1 MEKIDQILDSL
12 YDRVI
17 EPKEAKQQIL
27 DLFAVINWVEFDFYK
42 PETRPPKYGKYLI
55 TRKDGKIHWE
65 TWNGSGW
72 AYNHNEI
79 RYWAKINPPC
89 L

>member
-17 EPKEAKQQIL
+17 EPMEAKEQLL
-27 DLFAVINWVEFDFYK
+27 DLFAVIKSLPDS
-42 PETRPPKYGKYLI
+42 
-55 TRKDGKIHWE
+55 D
-65 TWNGSGW
+65 
-72 AYNHNEI
+72 EI
-79 RYWAKINPPC
+79 RMKARELDEKDFAQWMYELQNGNV